1 MFSLGGNMAI
11 NVLNKIKLKLCED
24 IFFSASLLAVII
36 TSFFN
41 IPRIDYIDFKVIACL
56 FELMIIIKVFEEYS
70 LLSYISVAILNSC
83 KNQRILTQVLC
94 LISFVFSML
103 LTNDVSLLTVL
114 PIMVLISQKSDFNII
129 IPSVMVTISANL
141 GSSATPMGNPQNLY
155 IFSFFK
161 LNAKSF
167 FNFSLPICIISL
179 ILIILISFI
188 IKPRQINCDMGC
200 IKVVE
205 KKKIGIFSIL
215 FVLIILSVFGMVHYL
230 ASLFVVVLITSIF
243 NKSTFKKVDYK
254 LLITFI
260 CFFIAVG
267 NVSNI
272 SIFKS
277 NLSNIT
283 QTMGASYIVSII
295 LSQVISNVPST
306 ILLAPFTK
314 YSYAL
319 FCGAN
324 IGGLGTPIASLASLI
339 SYKIF
344 VNEYP
349 QEKKEYLIKFTILN
363 FFFLV
368 VLGTFFYSR
377 M

>member
-1 MFSLGGNMAI
+1 MAI

>member
-1 MFSLGGNMAI
+1 MLSIGGNMTV
-11 NVLNKIKLKLCED
+11 NVLGKIKSTMGQD
-24 IFFSASLLAVII
+24 IFFSVSLLAVIL

-41 IPRIDYIDFKVIACL
+41 VPRVSYIDFKVIVCL
-56 FELMIIIKVFEEYS
+56 FELMVIIKVFEEYS

-94 LISFVFSML
+94 LISFVFSMF

-129 IPSVMVTISANL
+129 IPSIMVTISANL

-167 FNFSLPICIISL
+167 FHFSLPICIISL
-179 ILIILISFI
+179 LLIILISFI
-188 IKPRQINCDMGC
+188 IKPRQINCDMKG
-200 IKVVE
+200 IEVVE
-205 KKKIGIFSIL
+205 KKKIGIFLIL
-215 FVLIILSVFGMVHYL
+215 FVLTILSVFGVVYYL
-230 ASLFVVVLITSIF
+230 TVLPIVILITFIL
-243 NKSTFKKVDYK
+243 NKNTFKKVDYK

-272 SIFKS
+272 STLKS
-277 NLSNIT
+277 NLLNIT
-283 QTMGASYIVSII
+283 KTMGANYLASII

-319 FCGAN
+319 FCGVN

-349 QEKKEYLIKFTILN
+349 QKKREYLMKFTILN

-368 VLGTFFYSR
+368 VLGSLFYSK